1 MPFFHGTVDSIY
13 VLGEVRLYLFLLFFY
28 MDNTDLIFILHQKK
42 GHHHEPPF
50 PIPENLQFPSLWAFV
65 VFQVAP
71 GYSHTRVICV
81 TVFPSPAFPQSI

>member
-1 MPFFHGTVDSIY
+1 MPLFHRAGDSIY

-28 MDNTDLIFILHQKK
+28 LDNTNLFFYSAPEK

-50 PIPENLQFPSLWAFV
+50 PIPENLQFSFLWAFV

-71 GYSHTRVICV
+71 GYSHARVICV
-81 TVFPSPAFPQSI
+81 TAFPSPAFPQSI